1 MARVAEKRTKRNCLV
16 NIPHI
21 RLLSFS
27 CNVGEAVE
35 FGAGSEFVRACI
47 RLRPGLEINVK
58 KWILLLAV
66 LFSFEGSA
74 FATWSVIAIDKNT
87 KKVVVAAASCVNTSD
102 DAMKDALAV
111 VVPGI
116 GAAVCQARADNTH
129 QNQLLV
135 FNELKKGTEPGKI
148 IEMLSTDAAFD
159 SRQYGILDMQG
170 RFAGRSGLNNNPE
183 SLWKGGRIP
192 GTDIYYSIQGNTL
205 SPGTVL
211 AAEKA
216 FTTAKGAL
224 TDRVMAALQAG
235 DDQGGDT
242 RCVCPPEAAGGTLL
256 PCDAKHAHVAFI
268 LLANPTD
275 PIDSYSTGKY
285 FMYITVSQPAA
296 DHPFGAKIGETLNP
310 VKTLHMRYEAWRKT
324 MPADFQ

>member
-1 MARVAEKRTKRNCLV
+1 LKKLILFFTV
-16 NIPHI
+16 
-21 RLLSFS
+21 LLF
-27 CNVGEAVE
+27 
-35 FGAGSEFVRACI
+35 
-47 RLRPGLEINVK
+47 
-58 KWILLLAV
+58 
-66 LFSFEGSA
+66 FERSA

-116 GAAVCQARADNTH
+116 GAAVCQARADGTH

-148 IEMLSTDAAFD
+148 IEMLSADTAFD

-170 RFAGRSGLNNNPE
+170 RFAGRSGLNNIPE
-183 SLWKGGRIP
+183 SLWKGGQIP
-192 GTDIYYSIQGNTL
+192 GTEIFYSIQGNTL
-205 SPGTVL
+205 SAGTVL

-216 FTTAKGAL
+216 FIAAKGAL

-235 DDQGGDT
+235 DEQGGDT
-242 RCVCPPEAAGGTLL
+242 RCACPPETAGEAQL

-275 PIDSYSTGKY
+275 AIDSYSTGKY
-285 FMYITVSQPAA
+285 AMYITVSQPAV
-296 DHPFGAKIGETLNP
+296 DHPFGARPGESLNP
-310 VKTLHMRYEAWRKT
+310 VKTLRMRYDTWRKT
-324 MPADFQ
+324 MPASFQ

>member
-1 MARVAEKRTKRNCLV
+1 
-16 NIPHI
+16 
-21 RLLSFS
+21 
-27 CNVGEAVE
+27 
-35 FGAGSEFVRACI
+35 
-47 RLRPGLEINVK
+47 VK
-58 KWILLLAV
+58 KLILLLVV

-102 DAMKDALAV
+102 DFMKDALAV

-135 FNELKKGTEPGKI
+135 FNELKRGTEPGKI
-148 IEMLSTDAAFD
+148 IELLSADPAFD
-159 SRQYGILDMQG
+159 TRQYGILDMQG

-183 SLWKGGRIP
+183 SLWRGGRIP
-192 GTDIYYSIQGNTL
+192 GTEIFYSIQGNTL

-216 FTTAKGAL
+216 FIAAKGAL

-235 DDQGGDT
+235 DEQGGDT
-242 RCVCPPEAAGGTLL
+242 RCSCPPQQAGKTQL
-256 PCDAKHAHVAFI
+256 PCDARHAHVAFI

-275 PIDSYSTGKY
+275 EIDSYSTGKY
-285 FMYITVSQPAA
+285 SMYITVSQPAA
-296 DHPFGAKIGETLNP
+296 DHPFGAKVGESLNP
-310 VKTLHMRYEAWRKT
+310 VKTLRMRYDAWRKT
-324 MPADFQ
+324 MPADFR

>member
-1 MARVAEKRTKRNCLV
+1 
-16 NIPHI
+16 
-21 RLLSFS
+21 
-27 CNVGEAVE
+27 
-35 FGAGSEFVRACI
+35 
-47 RLRPGLEINVK
+47 VK
-58 KWILLLAV
+58 KVILFLAV
-66 LFSFEGSA
+66 LISFEGSA

-111 VVPGI
+111 VGPGI

-148 IEMLSTDAAFD
+148 IEMLSADAAFET
-159 SRQYGILDMQG
+159 RQYGILDIQG
-170 RFAGRSGLNNNPE
+170 RSAGRSGLNNNPE
-183 SLWKGGRIP
+183 SLWKSGQIR
-192 GTDIYYSIQGNTL
+192 GTEIYYSIQGNTL

-211 AAEKA
+211 AAERA
-216 FTTAKGAL
+216 FIAAKGAL

-242 RCVCPPEAAGGTLL
+242 RCSCPPESPGSTQL

-268 LLANPTD
+268 LLANSTD

-285 FMYITVSQPAA
+285 SMYITVSQPAA
-296 DHPFGAKIGETLNP
+296 DHPFGAKAGESLNP
-310 VKTLHMRYEAWRKT
+310 VKTLRMRYDAWRKT
-324 MPADFQ
+324 MPASFQ

>member
-1 MARVAEKRTKRNCLV
+1 MKKLILFLV
-16 NIPHI
+16 
-21 RLLSFS
+21 
-27 CNVGEAVE
+27 
-35 FGAGSEFVRACI
+35 
-47 RLRPGLEINVK
+47 
-58 KWILLLAV
+58 V
-66 LFSFEGSA
+66 LVSFEGSA
-74 FATWSVIAIDKNT
+74 YATWSVIAIDKAT
-87 KKVVVAAASCVNTSD
+87 KRVVVAAASCVNTSD

-135 FNELKKGTEPGKI
+135 FNELKKGTDPGKI
-148 IEMLSTDAAFD
+148 IELLGADAAFE

-170 RFAGRSGLNNNPE
+170 RFAGRSGLSNNPE
-183 SLWKGGRIP
+183 SLWRAGQIP
-192 GTDIYYSIQGNTL
+192 GTEIFYSIQGNTL

-216 FTTAKGAL
+216 FIAAKGAL

-242 RCVCPPEAAGGTLL
+242 RCACPPEPAAGSTQL
-256 PCDAKHAHVAFI
+256 PCDAKHSHVAFI

-275 PIDSYSTGKY
+275 KIDSFSSGKY
-285 FMYITVSQPAA
+285 AMYITVSQPAA
-296 DHPFGAKIGETLNP
+296 DHPFGAKAGESLNP
-310 VKTLHMRYEAWRKT
+310 VKTLRMRYDAWRKT
-324 MPADFQ
+324 MPASFQ